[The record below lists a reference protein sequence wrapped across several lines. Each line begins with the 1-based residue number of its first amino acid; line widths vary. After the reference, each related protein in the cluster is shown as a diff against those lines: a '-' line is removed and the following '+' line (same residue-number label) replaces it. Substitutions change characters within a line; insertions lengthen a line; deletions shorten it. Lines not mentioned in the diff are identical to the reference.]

1 MDYNEIYDMMK
12 YIKDDINT
20 DDSNSTLSNNSDNED
35 GRVTTCEQYG
45 CNHINTVEDANVG
58 DTICMDCGFVLNERK
73 IDNSGEYMGMTQDKA
88 YSCSRVGYPSQ
99 NVSLLN
105 NEQSQTLISSYKDK
119 NNLRRWHNC
128 LTISSK
134 DRSLLA
140 NYNVIEQ
147 YCFNLNIT
155 QHSTHLS
162 KYIYKKCSE
171 VKITRGSIKKS
182 LIASCIYI
190 ACEHTGLTRIT
201 TDIICK
207 ECNTESKYMSKT
219 NKFVYSVVWT
229 LPDLKDVILC
239 FTSLDDH
246 LFNYCSKLNISGS
259 QLINVKK
266 FSDDIIKKYPDI
278 LNKINE
284 RSYIII
290 AIIFI
295 YLLNNNNSVKKCDF
309 CIKFNISQITLSKSV
324 KIIKSTME
332 PSI

>member
-1 MDYNEIYDMMK
+1 MDHNEIYDMMK
-12 YIKDDINT
+12 YIKDEINT
-20 DDSNSTLSNNSDNED
+20 DNSNSDNKD
-35 GRVTTCEQYG
+35 VRLNTCEQFG
-45 CNHINTVEDANVG
+45 CNHRNTVEDANVG

-73 IDNSGEYMGMTQDKA
+73 IDNSGEYMGMSQDKG

-99 NVSLLN
+99 NISLLN

-246 LFNYCSKLNISGS
+246 LFNYCSRLNISGS

-266 FSDDIIKKYPDI
+266 FSDGIIKKYPDI